1 MCLFF
6 KNGIDLLVIYALQ
19 KTRGLMSSYREF
31 GYIRQKAVI
40 IIESDLDFSEI
51 VSNLYILQ
59 VFDHFSFLLVTT
71 STVYTNS
78 QIL

>member
-1 MCLFF
+1 
-6 KNGIDLLVIYALQ
+6 
-19 KTRGLMSSYREF
+19 MSSYREF
-31 GYIRQKAVI
+31 GYIRQEAVI

-78 QIL
+78 QILWLAGWRKSVGEEIEITGGN